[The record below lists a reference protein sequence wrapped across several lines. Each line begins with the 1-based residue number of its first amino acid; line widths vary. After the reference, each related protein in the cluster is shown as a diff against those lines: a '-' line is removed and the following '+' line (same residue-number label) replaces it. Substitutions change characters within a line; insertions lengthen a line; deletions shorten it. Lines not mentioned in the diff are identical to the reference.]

1 MIKSLLGV
9 ILATVAMIG
18 VASAEPVIVK
28 KDVTCMSMPEF
39 MQKVFLPGG
48 FMPQSENVFKKDKD
62 GVPIASYDVLRS
74 LKNKS
79 ILIVEVTRIENNF
92 VVCVLAGWKYQDEK
106 KTDFPVK

>member
-1 MIKSLLGV
+1 MIKSLLIA
-9 ILATVAMIG
+9 ILATVGMIG
-18 VASAEPVIVK
+18 VVSAEPVIVK
-28 KDVTCMSMPEF
+28 KNVTCMAMPEF

-79 ILIVEVTRIENNF
+79 ILIVEVTRTKDNF
-92 VVCVLAGWKYQDEK
+92 VVCILAGWKYADEK
-106 KTDFPVK
+106 KTDF

>member
-18 VASAEPVIVK
+18 VASAESVIVK

-48 FMPQSENVFKKDKD
+48 YMPQSENVFKKDKD

-79 ILIVEVTRIENNF
+79 ILIVEVTRTENNF
-92 VVCVLAGWKYQDEK
+92 VVCVLAGWEYQDEK
-106 KTDFPVK
+106 KPTFPVK